1 MESLFAITWEEMGE
15 GVERGLTNREGKRE
29 KEKRRNSGNEVRYG
43 QTKVNS
49 GGVEKIWILVFYE
62 HRSSLTRTL
71 SRFV

>member
-29 KEKRRNSGNEVRYG
+29 KGVTRGNEVRYG

-49 GGVEKIWILVFYE
+49 GG
-62 HRSSLTRTL
+62 
-71 SRFV
+71 SRKYGYWFSMNTVLL